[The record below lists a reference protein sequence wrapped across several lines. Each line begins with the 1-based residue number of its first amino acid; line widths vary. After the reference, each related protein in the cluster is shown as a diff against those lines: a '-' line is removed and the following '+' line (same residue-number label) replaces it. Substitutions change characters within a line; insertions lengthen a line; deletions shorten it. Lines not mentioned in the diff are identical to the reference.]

1 MDAIFA
7 YLLSLAK
14 SNDLAKGICFNEAG
28 HVYFDSKGGVWNLRI
43 MRGDF
48 IELVIIPL
56 FNSMLFRT
64 KNYLDYLDWVAI
76 FDIRKKGLQYTPE
89 GQKVID
95 RILNQ
100 MNNNRL
106 STSSKPRIDRAE
118 LIIDLNNLLSL
129 PYPGGIR
136 SPNYEYKEARL
147 RRSQPPSGAR
157 D

>member
-1 MDAIFA
+1 M
-7 YLLSLAK
+7 
-14 SNDLAKGICFNEAG
+14 
-28 HVYFDSKGGVWNLRI
+28 RI

-64 KNYLDYLDWVAI
+64 KKYLDGAPPTEGRRRPPPTEGADYLDWVAI

-89 GQKVID
+89 GHKVID

-129 PYPGGIR
+129 P
-136 SPNYEYKEARL
+136 SNYEYKEDGKIFIISENRYL
-147 RRSQPPSGAR
+147 TGGRRVKKQ
-157 D
+157 